1 MAEKSLQS
9 ISTKKYYHRIEPS
22 KGWLRFNLRE
32 IWNFRDLLRI
42 LVLRD
47 VQLRYKQT
55 ALGVTW
61 VVLQPLFTSAVFAL
75 IFGRLG
81 NLPSDDVAYELFA
94 FAGMLPWNI
103 FSQTLQRAGQSLVKD
118 NQLITKVYF
127 PRIIVP
133 LSSSFSTIIDFVI
146 GLGVFFVL
154 LLIYKIPFTL
164 NFFAIP
170 LLLIVSLLISVG
182 VGLWVSAFSVF
193 YRDFIYALP
202 FVIQIWMYAS
212 PIAYSISL
220 IPEEWQNI
228 YALNP
233 MVGVVQSFRWI
244 LLGGDTFPVES
255 LSISILVGA
264 IIFVSGSIVFKR
276 LERNFSDVI

>member
-244 LLGGDTFPVES
+244 LLGGDTFPLES